1 MVTVRYAI
9 ALAVSK
15 EWSLYQMDVYNAFL
29 QGDLDEEKYMKMPEG
44 FQQKGNHK
52 VYSLLKSLYGL
63 KQTFRQWNIKL
74 TIALITA
81 GFHQS
86 AHDYTLFTLKKLIG
100 MGLELKYVEW
110 NNSFNSWELDLH
122 REILDLYLLSQKWK
136 ELVEK
141 AKAKQLQPDEY
152 NSGTLTLSNLGM
164 FGVDRFDV
172 ILPPGQGAIM
182 AVGASRPSVVANAD
196 GFFNVKNKMLIRTY
210 IQFLANSLP
219 FQYQAS
225 VPCSSK
231 LLKYDSLYMLSSM
244 GNSASQVKVIKLSS
258 SGVSSGSFSDVN
270 GRSSGDSYSSDDY

>member
-1 MVTVRYAI
+1 MVTVRYVI

-29 QGDLDEEKYMKMPEG
+29 QGDLDEEEYIKMPEG

-52 VYSLLKSLYGL
+52 VCSLLKSLYGL
-63 KQTFRQWNIKL
+63 KQASRQWNIKL
-74 TIALITA
+74 TIALITV
-81 GFHQS
+81 GCHQS
-86 AHDYTLFTLKKLIG
+86 AHDYSLFTLKKLIE

-172 ILPPGQGAIM
+172 ILPPGQGVIM
-182 AVGASRPSVVANAD
+182 AVGASRPSVVANVD
-196 GFFNVKNKMLIRTY
+196 GFFNVKNKMLLLPPFPVPLN
-210 IQFLANSLP
+210 QDLFQGASFLLIWVRENRFLIVQDNSNLSISTAILAGSDKVE
-219 FQYQAS
+219 QAS
-225 VPCSSK
+225 GLTIFAKCGEVGFVLP
-231 LLKYDSLYMLSSM
+231 
-244 GNSASQVKVIKLSS
+244 
-258 SGVSSGSFSDVN
+258 
-270 GRSSGDSYSSDDY
+270 